1 MNPYYYKNI
10 LVVSDNEMLTGRFRN
25 WLSTKTGYKDVGI
38 TFTKTIYSAAK
49 PGAEA
54 PFINLKSEEEIL
66 RIIRDFDLVISLNSA
81 QVFPEKL
88 VTSIKCINL
97 HPGYNP
103 DTRGCFSEIF
113 SLMYNT
119 KIGATI
125 HEMDA
130 ELDHGPVIARE
141 AVEKTDWDTADT
153 LYKKIIDKEFEL
165 LDKNFDAILKNT
177 YHTMRVEEG
186 NLYTKKDFKA
196 LLKIDPDEKKT
207 FREFID
213 YLRAMT
219 FEGYDNC
226 YYVNEEGIRIFIS
239 VQLKPEKQEE

>member
-1 MNPYYYKNI
+1 
-10 LVVSDNEMLTGRFRN
+10 MLTGRFKN
-25 WLSTKTGYKDVGI
+25 WLTTTPEYSALRI
-38 TFTKTIYSAAK
+38 SFTKTIYSATKA
-49 PGAEA
+49 GAGTS
-54 PFINLKSEEEIL
+54 FINLKSEEEVL
-66 RIIRDFDLVISLNSA
+66 RIINDFDLVISLNSA
-81 QVFPEKL
+81 QVFPKKL
-88 VTSIKCINL
+88 VTSIKCINI

-103 DTRGCFSEIF
+103 DTRGCFPEIF

-165 LDKNFDAILKNT
+165 IEKNFDAILKNT
-177 YHTMRVEEG
+177 YDTISVEEG
-186 NLYTKKDFKA
+186 KLYTKKDFNA
-196 LLKIDPDEKKT
+196 LLKIDTDEKKT

-226 YYVNEEGIRIFIS
+226 YYVNEEGRKIYVSIR
-239 VQLKPEKQEE
+239 LKPGT

>member
-1 MNPYYYKNI
+1 
-10 LVVSDNEMLTGRFRN
+10 MLTGRFKN
-25 WLSTKTGYKDVGI
+25 WLSTRPGDNDLRI
-38 TFTKTIYSAAK
+38 TFTKTIASATK
-49 PGAEA
+49 TGAGTVV
-54 PFINLKSEEEIL
+54 NLKSENDVL
-66 RIIRDFDLVISLNSA
+66 RIISEFDLVISLNSG

-88 VTSIKCINL
+88 VTAIKCINI

-103 DTRGCFSEIF
+103 DTRGCFSEVF
-113 SLMYNT
+113 SLVYNT

-141 AVEKTDWDTADT
+141 TVEKKDWDTADT

-165 LDKNFDAILKNT
+165 IEKNFETILKNT
-177 YHTMRVEEG
+177 YDPMSVEEG
-186 NLYTKKDFKA
+186 KIYTKKDFNA
-196 LLKIDPDEKKT
+196 LLKIDPGEKKT

-213 YLRAMT
+213 HLRAMT

-226 YYVNEEGIRIFIS
+226 YFINEEGVKVFIS
-239 VQLKPEKQEE
+239 IRLKPDEQY